1 MESLYPSLDPSNTD
15 NSIFKPDNVV
25 YTYASMEKTIKNK
38 STAIGLHVS
47 SSTATQELRNEKL
60 PTASRETGIP
70 DSSNVSKANTYRS
83 IHTITKLLCRQN
95 FQKK

>member
-38 STAIGLHVS
+38 STVVLAILFDV
-47 SSTATQELRNEKL
+47 
-60 PTASRETGIP
+60 
-70 DSSNVSKANTYRS
+70 
-83 IHTITKLLCRQN
+83 
-95 FQKK
+95 